1 MTEAE
6 RPASKSLKLT
16 LEPDDYL
23 CNWLFPDGQG
33 GTVKVPGAITLGRAD
48 TQPRGTAF
56 GDGVPQTADTEIGGL
71 PAYGFPQHATYPV
84 LRAEL
89 DSNHSVTLLSV
100 SVETWFAGRA
110 LIYAAAAMVGLYD
123 TTDDGQITGLR
134 LQVTGLDAA
143 WGNAPVRSV
152 TMPQQPGGDTEYGVK
167 VNLDKQAWKDDQAEL
182 SLSYIASAH
191 LGDAYEYGFTFGPLL
206 TVTLAAPT
214 PLLDAV
220 HTWVTPVQR
229 LMELASGKGESITFL
244 QAIGKNGVGVDSRW
258 QVFGSGID
266 QRPYDSNRIR
276 IMETKSALNL
286 HGDGDSLLA
295 LVRAWNTHDA
305 DGHPFLETF
314 AKDLRWLKDQ
324 PPRAQVLTLCQA
336 VEGAHDHTHAAD
348 VEQQQTQYTEKRP
361 AVLDAI
367 KAAGIFHGKDR
378 KFVKGGIPPRAPSN
392 LRTPLH
398 WTASVAP
405 GDLPA
410 RAAAIALVAEKTPKE
425 NGSDWSDGIRVVRN
439 DLSHGRTI
447 PRDKLRPLAKL
458 LTRHLR
464 VHTLTLL
471 GASAKVADRIHA
483 VE

>member
-1 MTEAE
+1 MTAEE
-6 RPASKSLKLT
+6 RPLSKSLKLT

-23 CNWLFPDGQG
+23 CNWLFPDSQG
-33 GTVKVPGAITLGRAD
+33 GTVKVPGAITLGRAE

-89 DSNHSVTLLSV
+89 DSNHSVTLLNV

-143 WGNAPVRSV
+143 WGNAPVRSM
-152 TMPQQPGGDTEYGVK
+152 TRPQQPSGDTEYGVK
-167 VNLDKQAWKDDQAEL
+167 VNLDKQVWSDGEAEL
-182 SLSYIASAH
+182 SLSYSASAH

-206 TVTLAAPT
+206 NVTLNTPT
-214 PLLDAV
+214 PLLEAV
-220 HTWVTPVQR
+220 HTWVTPMQR
-229 LMELASGKGESITFL
+229 LMDLASGKGETITFL
-244 QAIGKNGVGVDSRW
+244 QAIGKNGVGDDSRW

-266 QRPYDSNRIR
+266 QRPYDSSRTR

-305 DGHPFLETF
+305 DGHPLIETF

-324 PPRAQVLTLCQA
+324 PPRSQVLTLCQA
-336 VEGAHDHTHAAD
+336 VEGAYDHTHAAD
-348 VEQQQTQYTEKRP
+348 IDQHQTAYTKKRE
-361 AVLDAI
+361 AVIAAI
-367 KAAGIFHGKDR
+367 KAANALHGKDW
-378 KFVKGGIPPRAPSN
+378 KFVKGGIPSRAPSN
-392 LRTPLH
+392 LRAPLH
-398 WTASVAP
+398 WTASATRD
-405 GDLPA
+405 DLA
-410 RAAAIALVAEKTPKE
+410 TRASDIPLVAEKIPDEK
-425 NGSDWSDGIRVVRN
+425 GSDWSDGIRVVRN

-471 GASAKVADRIHA
+471 GASAKVAERIHA